1 MPVSIVVGGQYGSEG
16 KGKVVHHFAK
26 EFKVKAAVKVSG
38 TNSGHTFI
46 DEDGKAHIHRV
57 LPSASTLPGVHSI
70 IPAGAVF
77 DPELLFKEME
87 EADLS
92 PSSVYIHPNA
102 GIITEEIKQE
112 EKWSG
117 LASSIGSAVSGTGYT
132 TVHRILADG
141 KFMRA
146 CEVPELDSYLID
158 TTKLMRHWLDNGDH
172 IIIEGGQG
180 FGLSLLHCNCYPFC
194 TSRDTTASAF
204 LSEAGLSP
212 FDVTNVIQVLRT
224 YEIRVGGSSGPMK
237 HEITWEEVTR
247 RAKAKEPI
255 IERTSVTKKVR
266 RVGEFDSQL
275 VKRAN
280 VVNRPNI
287 VVMNF
292 MDYIAEIDNE
302 EYTNMLGFNRLS
314 FLNMVAETTGM
325 RVTHVGFGPDDV
337 RTVGEA
343 CAPNSLLYK

>member
-117 LASSIGSAVSGTGYT
+117 PGIFHRLCRLRNWLCYSASHFGGWQ
-132 TVHRILADG
+132 VHAR
-141 KFMRA
+141 
-146 CEVPELDSYLID
+146 
-158 TTKLMRHWLDNGDH
+158 
-172 IIIEGGQG
+172 
-180 FGLSLLHCNCYPFC
+180 
-194 TSRDTTASAF
+194 
-204 LSEAGLSP
+204 
-212 FDVTNVIQVLRT
+212 LR
-224 YEIRVGGSSGPMK
+224 SSG
-237 HEITWEEVTR
+237 
-247 RAKAKEPI
+247 A
-255 IERTSVTKKVR
+255 
-266 RVGEFDSQL
+266 G
-275 VKRAN
+275 
-280 VVNRPNI
+280 
-287 VVMNF
+287 
-292 MDYIAEIDNE
+292 
-302 EYTNMLGFNRLS
+302 
-314 FLNMVAETTGM
+314 
-325 RVTHVGFGPDDV
+325 
-337 RTVGEA
+337 
-343 CAPNSLLYK
+343 